1 MLTIIKKGTLGDCR
15 VISSTD
21 DFKTVHGTYLL
32 YQSQTEMIDSLA
44 VFHSEFEEETEKTLR
59 IIWNNLKEVWKSS
72 NEKSRINNVLNF
84 YYFSWHTLSLEQTG
98 ICISIVLET
107 LFTPHSNSELVHQ
120 ISFNAAKFLE
130 QDNEER
136 MKIYRYVKK
145 YYNIRSKLVHGE
157 IISVSEHSLIH
168 DFFKFISTIILQII
182 IDNKKILIF
191 NNNKSRQKY
200 LDELLFS

>member
-1 MLTIIKKGTLGDCR
+1 
-15 VISSTD
+15 
-21 DFKTVHGTYLL
+21 
-32 YQSQTEMIDSLA
+32 
-44 VFHSEFEEETEKTLR
+44 
-59 IIWNNLKEVWKSS
+59 
-72 NEKSRINNVLNF
+72 
-84 YYFSWHTLSLEQTG
+84 
-98 ICISIVLET
+98 
-107 LFTPHSNSELVHQ
+107 
-120 ISFNAAKFLE
+120 
-130 QDNEER
+130 